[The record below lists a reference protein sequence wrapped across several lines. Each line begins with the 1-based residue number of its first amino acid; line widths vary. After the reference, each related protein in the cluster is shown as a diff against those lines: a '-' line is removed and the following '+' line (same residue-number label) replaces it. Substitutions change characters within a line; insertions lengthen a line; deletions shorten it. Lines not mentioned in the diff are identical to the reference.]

1 MTASREE
8 RAYRRSNKKCTRGE
22 ARSRLLEEL
31 IAKKTGLRE
40 VEEFVIKE
48 RKTFH
53 EVGEEKCGSKIQKYK
68 EERQIVVQIM
78 RRKLKG
84 NNQHCIK
91 LRRERCIND
100 KELMRSLGGKTRVYK
115 GIVKD
120 TKKNCNTLR
129 EELERRNVKKI
140 EWLVKKYEMKYE
152 MSVDMTEDER
162 EKYGMSRILN
172 MECDVTAENLRE
184 PDIV

>member
-1 MTASREE
+1 M
-8 RAYRRSNKKCTRGE
+8 
-22 ARSRLLEEL
+22 
-31 IAKKTGLRE
+31 
-40 VEEFVIKE
+40 
-48 RKTFH
+48 
-53 EVGEEKCGSKIQKYK
+53 
-68 EERQIVVQIM
+68 VQIM

-115 GIVKD
+115 GIVKG

-152 MSVDMTEDER
+152 MSVDMTEDEC
-162 EKYGMSRILN
+162 EKYGMSRILS
-172 MECDVTAENLRE
+172 MECDVTAENLR
-184 PDIV
+184 